1 MYEIQNR
8 WKLENHCLRYYGL
21 RNQPNLFKNTVKLTK
36 KQRNILQNMP
46 CNLTLNEKK
55 TIHKLIG
62 IQIVKSEEK
71 NKTPQSL
78 EEARFCP
85 TCVANDFM
93 ILGLEFDQD
102 GKCLICQ
109 SSDITKKLKSI
120 LPILHT
126 FPKSKKSRFDI
137 AVFYTGGKDSTYL
150 LYYLSKVVK
159 LRVLALT
166 WEIPYM
172 SSCAKESIENAK
184 QKLDSVEFI
193 SRRVSNLAL
202 RKIYRELYALSRNTC
217 ACQIG
222 RAHV

>member
-1 MYEIQNR
+1 
-8 WKLENHCLRYYGL
+8 
-21 RNQPNLFKNTVKLTK
+21 
-36 KQRNILQNMP
+36 MP

-78 EEARFCP
+78 EEARFCT
-85 TCVANDFM
+85 TCVANDFK
-93 ILGLEFDQD
+93 IPGLEFHQD
-102 GKCLICQ
+102 GKCPICQ
-109 SSDITKKLKSI
+109 SSDITKNLKSI
-120 LPILHT
+120 LPIMKT

-150 LYYLSKVVK
+150 LYYLSKVLK

-172 SSCAKESIENAK
+172 SPCAKESIENAK
-184 QKLDSVEFI
+184 QKLDFVEFI
-193 SRRVSNLAL
+193 SRRVSNLVL

-217 ACQIG
+217 ACPSL
-222 RAHV
+222 A

>member
-1 MYEIQNR
+1 MANV
-8 WKLENHCLRYYGL
+8 
-21 RNQPNLFKNTVKLTK
+21 LFVN
-36 KQRNILQNMP
+36 P
-46 CNLTLNEKK
+46 
-55 TIHKLIG
+55 LI
-62 IQIVKSEEK
+62 
-71 NKTPQSL
+71 
-78 EEARFCP
+78 
-85 TCVANDFM
+85 
-93 ILGLEFDQD
+93 
-102 GKCLICQ
+102 
-109 SSDITKKLKSI
+109 ITKRLKSI

-217 ACQIG
+217 ACPS
-222 RAHV
+222 